1 MSLISPTSKE
11 KFSQFK
17 NQHILVIGD
26 AMVDHYIYG
35 SSDRVS
41 PEAPVPIVL
50 VNKEEHKL
58 GGAANV
64 AANIAKLGATVS
76 LCSIAGNDKDG
87 AILKKKVS
95 QLGIDNKDIVLLKGR
110 KTTVKTRVLSKNQQ
124 LIRIDSEDTAEIDNK
139 TAKVLQERIEGIIDS
154 SNVNAVVLQDYNKG
168 MLNPVFVENLID
180 ICKQKN
186 IPVVVDP
193 KKDNLN
199 AFKHCTLFKPNLI
212 EVEAM
217 VGRSVNPIN
226 INQLNKAAAEIFKQL
241 ENDIVVITLSEHGI
255 YFCEK
260 NGQGEI
266 IKQKSMQVADVS
278 GAGDTVISALALGI
292 ATSMDLKDNVALANL
307 AAGYVCQLLTV
318 EPITNEALKKLIH

>member
-1 MSLISPTSKE
+1 MSILSAAAKE

-17 NQHILVIGD
+17 DQHILVIGD

-87 AILKKKVS
+87 AVLKKKVN
-95 QLGIDNKDIVLLKGR
+95 QIGIDNKDIILLKGR

-124 LIRIDSEDTAEIDNK
+124 LIRIDSEDSTEIDNK
-139 TAKVLQERIEGIIDS
+139 TGKLIQERIEGIIEQDII
-154 SNVNAVVLQDYNKG
+154 NTVVLQDYNKG
-168 MLNPVFVENLID
+168 MLNAVLIENLID
-180 ICKQKN
+180 FCRVKN

-217 VGRSVNPIN
+217 LKRSINPIN
-226 INQLNKAAAEIFKQL
+226 INQLNKAATEIFKQL

-260 NGQGEI
+260 NGTGEI

-278 GAGDTVISALALGI
+278 GAGDTVISTLALGI
-292 ATSMDLKDNVALANL
+292 ATGMEIKENVSLANA

-318 EPITNEALKKLIH
+318 EPITFDALEKLF